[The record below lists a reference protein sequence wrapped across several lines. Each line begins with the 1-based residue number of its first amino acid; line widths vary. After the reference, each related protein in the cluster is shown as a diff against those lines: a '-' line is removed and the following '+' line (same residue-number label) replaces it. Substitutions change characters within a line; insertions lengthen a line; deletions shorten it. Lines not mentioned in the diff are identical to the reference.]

1 MNKDLLNQLKKR
13 LEEEKINL
21 EKELSSFAK
30 KDPKL
35 KGDWDSKFP
44 RFEKAGKGQKL
55 EEAADEVE
63 EYATRLP
70 IEYSLELK
78 LRDVNLALEKIKKG
92 EYGKCEKCGR
102 EIDKERLKAY
112 PAARLC
118 SNCQKNNAS

>member
-1 MNKDLLNQLKKR
+1 M
-13 LEEEKINL
+13 EEEKINL